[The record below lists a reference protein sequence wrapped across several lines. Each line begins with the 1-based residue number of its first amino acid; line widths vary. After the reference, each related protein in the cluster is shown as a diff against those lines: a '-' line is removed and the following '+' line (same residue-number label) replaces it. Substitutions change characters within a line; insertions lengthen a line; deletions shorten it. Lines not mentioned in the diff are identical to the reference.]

1 MEAIR
6 RLRGRLGR
14 RCGGRGGGRERAKD
28 VGRKGVVE
36 VEVSEV
42 GGGGEEG
49 EEFGGRLGSPPFG
62 AWGRVK
68 VVDHDVDEDSEGLE
82 GGNEGEEEADDLL
95 DPDFGDEVQRGRGGR
110 GRRVG
115 GGVWRRRTLPPR

>member
-1 MEAIR
+1 M
-6 RLRGRLGR
+6 
-14 RCGGRGGGRERAKD
+14 
-28 VGRKGVVE
+28 
-36 VEVSEV
+36 SEV

-62 AWGRVK
+62 AWGRVE

-95 DPDFGDEVQRGRGGR
+95 DPDFGDEVQREGEVVEGGA
-110 GRRVG
+110 GELEEAF
-115 GGVWRRRTLPPR
+115 GVVELCRPGETELEAT